1 MSVGFWRKG
10 LWLWILNLAHDPKKV
25 KKRWLECREG
35 KQPLQTPLEVKA
47 LRTATLQSNLLV
59 P

>member
-1 MSVGFWRKG
+1 MAFFGFSTMFMT
-10 LWLWILNLAHDPKKV
+10 PQKV

-35 KQPLQTPLEVKA
+35 KQPLQTLLEEKA
-47 LRTATLQSNLLV
+47 LGTATPQSNMLV